1 MQGRAEILRTL
12 RRRLI
17 DMLYMLLKINLE
29 DNRQIGPI
37 VVVFAIVVVV
47 LLIVIAKIFK
57 VRDKKKIRNEENIDV
72 VLHTDRVISQVEKN
86 SRKADINEKKFEQ
99 IKRETRDPKKKA
111 EQEAAAKN
119 TLLGGKSDAQLEKK
133 DALEVFGPLGISSK
147 KAKQIDK
154 TKERVIINGYLQK
167 SNTAPIRPV
176 YSNTPFARQLQ
187 RKELESDEVG
197 KEAETPALVMD
208 SAAPSEVKITG
219 APVQKV
225 KPTELKRPTSARTAA
240 DDSSQGTAEEDTTYS
255 AAIRPQTG
263 SEVSN
268 AVSDFTAA
276 VQEEKP
282 EILKVMAAGK
292 AVSKTKTAR
301 NCNTLPKAFD
311 ENGLP
316 VVKFCGIISM

>member
-1 MQGRAEILRTL
+1 
-12 RRRLI
+12 
-17 DMLYMLLKINLE
+17 MLYMLLKINLE
-29 DNRQIGPI
+29 DNRQIGPF
-37 VVVFAIVVVV
+37 VVLFAVVVVV
-47 LLIVIAKIFK
+47 LLVVVAKVFK
-57 VRDKKKIRNEENIDV
+57 ARDKKKIKNEENIDV
-72 VLHTDRVISQVEKN
+72 VLHTDRIISQVEKN
-86 SRKADINEKKFEQ
+86 AKKPDPNVKKIEQ

-119 TLLGGKSDAQLEKK
+119 TLLGGKSEAQMEKK

-225 KPTELKRPTSARTAA
+225 KPTELKRPTSARTT
-240 DDSSQGTAEEDTTYS
+240 DDDPSQEIAVEDTTYS
-255 AAIRPQTG
+255 SAIRPQTG

-268 AVSDFTAA
+268 AVSDYAA
-276 VQEEKP
+276 VVQEEKP
-282 EILKVMAAGK
+282 EILKAGEEAIIPAAHEAKDGFVPDK
-292 AVSKTKTAR
+292 KV
-301 NCNTLPKAFD
+301 LE
-311 ENGLP
+311 ENQKEESANG
-316 VVKFCGIISM
+316 